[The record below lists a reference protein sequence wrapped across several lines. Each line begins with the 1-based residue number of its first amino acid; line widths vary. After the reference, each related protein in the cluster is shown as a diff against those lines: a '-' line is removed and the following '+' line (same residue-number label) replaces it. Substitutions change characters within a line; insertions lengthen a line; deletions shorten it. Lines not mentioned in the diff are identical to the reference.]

1 MRQRKKQEALERER
15 AKKSELLQERIKT
28 SLKNSDEYQVKKND
42 ITFDI
47 INEMIKNMQA
57 TMSESEVPAAIEKLI
72 DEKHSRELQDLL
84 LKMYEQKCV
93 ELKEEV
99 LNMMQEKIARQQM
112 ARKNNHDR
120 KRGIDAIISRS

>member
-1 MRQRKKQEALERER
+1 MYKYDYLDSEDIKRSIKGKLLKKDKVREMGLNNIER

-99 LNMMQEKIARQQM
+99 LNMMQEKIAR
-112 ARKNNHDR
+112 
-120 KRGIDAIISRS
+120 